1 MPMLKLYL
9 FIFEDRTDYI
19 VQCINFKEAVMSM
32 IVQYGF
38 SNSIL
43 LKALKGFANND
54 VHEIVELCENLTDLR
69 IYKVFIIDEV
79 VYE

>member
-1 MPMLKLYL
+1 MLKFYL

-19 VQCINFKEAVMSM
+19 VQCVNFKEAVMSM
-32 IVQYGF
+32 LFQYSI

-43 LKALKGFANND
+43 LKALKGFENND
-54 VHEIVELCENLTDLR
+54 AHEIVELCESLTDLR
-69 IYKVFIIDEV
+69 IYKVFTIDEV